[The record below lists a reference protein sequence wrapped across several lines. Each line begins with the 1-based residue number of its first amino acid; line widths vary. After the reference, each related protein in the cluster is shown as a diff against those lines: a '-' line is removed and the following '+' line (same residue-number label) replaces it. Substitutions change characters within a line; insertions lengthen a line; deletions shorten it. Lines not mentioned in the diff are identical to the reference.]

1 MKLATDIR
9 PITYMKTRAAEL
21 VDSVADSG
29 RTVVITQNGRARAV
43 VVGAETYQAWQDA
56 LALLRIA
63 SMGEADVAK
72 GHVSPQAQVFDR
84 LRTRLRGRR
93 G

>member
-43 VVGAETYQAWQDA
+43 VVGADTYQAWQDA

-72 GHVSPQAQVFDR
+72 GRASSQTEVFAR
-84 LRTRLRGRR
+84 LRTRLRRR

>member
-56 LALLRIA
+56 LALLRVA

-72 GHVSPQAQVFDR
+72 GRVAPQSEVFAR
-84 LRTRLRGRR
+84 LRTRLQRR

>member
-29 RTVVITQNGRARAV
+29 RTVVITKNGRARAV

-56 LALLRIA
+56 LALIRIA

-72 GHVSPQAQVFDR
+72 GRVSAQTEVFDKLRAR
-84 LRTRLRGRR
+84 LRRR

>member
-43 VVGAETYQAWQDA
+43 VVGAETYQA
-56 LALLRIA
+56 
-63 SMGEADVAK
+63 
-72 GHVSPQAQVFDR
+72 
-84 LRTRLRGRR
+84 
-93 G
+93 

>member
-43 VVGAETYQAWQDA
+43 VVGAATYQAWQDA

-72 GHVSPQAQVFDR
+72 GRISSQAEVFDR
-84 LRTRLRGRR
+84 LHTRLRRR

>member
-56 LALLRIA
+56 LGLLRLA

-72 GHVSPQAQVFDR
+72 GRTSPQAEVFAR
-84 LRTRLRGRR
+84 LRTRLRRR